1 MNFLTKT
8 LKVSYKIVIKKKFI
22 KTLAKMQRLPNS
34 NNSNEDQ
41 NKLKDLWKTYGLHT
55 EAGRMLFKSYSRGK
69 KTNIN
74 YPKPK
79 QKKWKKPNDRNMLVK
94 KAQRKGCPQ

>member
-1 MNFLTKT
+1 
-8 LKVSYKIVIKKKFI
+8 
-22 KTLAKMQRLPNS
+22 MQRQKE
-34 NNSNEDQ
+34 NEDQ

-79 QKKWKKPNDRNMLVK
+79 TKKWKKPNDRALRIKQAQK
-94 KAQRKGCPQ
+94 KKCPQKTKIDYPSMAPKN